1 MAGQEECCTNIGT
14 STSTDDLES
23 SKNGN
28 ALDRVQLESLMEQWQ
43 VLQQCFSES
52 SLQMGVLKKKV
63 QDLTRSVDEE
73 RAVAVG
79 LERCLRDFRQT
90 TQERF
95 EELDRT
101 ISELLAGEQRARE
114 KQYDSLQEMIKE
126 EVRARMICAFH
137 ERAAREQ
144 SHSHLLRM
152 LEDEKA
158 DREDNERQ
166 VKEQLAKQRASREQS
181 CSRLLEPSSATSSSM
196 WPSAAP
202 MGGGSAT
209 RSSCGWESAPLG
221 TPAFG
226 DGAGGPTPVDSK
238 STVDEAPARIT
249 SASSAAN
256 AGEVTLEAMGATG
269 STTGWPFPAIPPIR
283 KLPSSGVSSTEGPA
297 TSPPVGTWVTP
308 PGSTVSATVTPIVG
322 PPPQHPLQ
330 PPQLPQVSSSSLA
343 SSGFT
348 RAALSTAAAAGLSN
362 GTPQPRTRQA
372 HQIPTTAVPSRL
384 VSGPMTSP
392 RGFSPRAAP
401 SPRPQR
407 SGLASPRQ
415 VSPVRELRSTGQ
427 QRTQQHTASAA
438 TLHSHWSSEVPERE
452 QTHDGVFPTLLEAA
466 QLRSPVASSPGRR
479 PRSARGAGLAA

>member
-1 MAGQEECCTNIGT
+1 
-14 STSTDDLES
+14 
-23 SKNGN
+23 
-28 ALDRVQLESLMEQWQ
+28 MEQWQ

-158 DREDNERQ
+158 DREDSHRQ

-181 CSRLLEPSSATSSSM
+181 CNRLIEPSSVASSTSI

-202 MGGGSAT
+202 VGSSGSNPS

-226 DGAGGPTPVDSK
+226 DGAGGPTPVDSN
-238 STVDEAPARIT
+238 STANEAASDTSDATEAPIRVHP
-249 SASSAAN
+249 ASSAAST
-256 AGEVTLEAMGATG
+256 GEATFEAMGSTG
-269 STTGWPFPAIPPIR
+269 PTAGWPLAAPAPTR
-283 KLPSSGVSSTEGPA
+283 KLPSSGVSSTEGPPTNPPLSA
-297 TSPPVGTWVTP
+297 WVSPPGT
-308 PGSTVSATVTPIVG
+308 TVSTTVTPIVG
-322 PPPQHPLQ
+322 PPLAHASPSPQIPAA
-330 PPQLPQVSSSSLA
+330 SMNSLA

-348 RAALSTAAAAGLSN
+348 RAALSTAAAAGVSN
-362 GTPQPRTRQA
+362 SVSSGTPLPRTRAA
-372 HQIPTTAVPSRL
+372 HQIPTTAVPARL

-392 RGFSPRAAP
+392 RGFSPRGAQ
-401 SPRPQR
+401 SPRAQR
-407 SGLASPRQ
+407 SGGLASPRP
-415 VSPVRELRSTGQ
+415 VSPVRELLPIGQ
-427 QRTQQHTASAA
+427 HRTQQHAASVTTLHA
-438 TLHSHWSSEVPERE
+438 TLSSEVPERE
-452 QTHDGVFPTLLEAA
+452 QTHDGVFPTLLEAT
-466 QLRSPVASSPGRR
+466 QLRSPAGSSPGRR
-479 PRSARGAGLAA
+479 PRSARGAAPAA